1 MTLFGPMTAGRWLG
15 ALVIAVLLLVALAV
29 IVFRDD
35 IFRSALD
42 PEIPFQTYE
51 PPPAPDYAEPSA
63 WALLGQVGRD
73 EDGAAV
79 FFVHPTTYDGDRH
92 WNAPIDDA
100 SADAFLTRAMLP
112 NYVGPFLRTGRVFAP
127 RYRQASLYTRFTRR
141 DDARE
146 ARAFAYRDI
155 AAAFDAWLARYDEGG
170 PFVIAGV
177 EQGAELAVRLLDERI
192 AGDPAL
198 RDRLVAAYAIDAV
211 VPADLHE
218 PEDPIPACRSRDQAG
233 CLVAWAQAPERAE
246 MQARER
252 LERALVWGER
262 GRLTALGEREAL
274 CVNPVT
280 GAATEREISER
291 EHLGGANA
299 TGLEWGARPA
309 FLSRQVATQ
318 CRDGLLRY
326 STPPSRAFERSG
338 SWADR
343 QKAYPY
349 NLFYADIEADVAA
362 RLDAWRAG
370 RGAGTP

>member
-92 WNAPIDDA
+92 WNAPIDDPA
-100 SADAFLTRAMLP
+100 ADAFLTRAMLP

-170 PFVIAGV
+170 PLVIAGV
-177 EQGAELAVRLLDERI
+177 EQGAELAVRLLAERI

-211 VPADLHE
+211 VPADEHQ
-218 PEDPIPACRSRDQAG
+218 PDDPVPACASRDQAG

-274 CVNPVT
+274 CVNPVA
-280 GAATEREISER
+280 GAATGREISER

-318 CRDGLLRY
+318 CRDGVLRY

-362 RLDAWRAG
+362 RLEAWRA
-370 RGAGTP
+370 RRSPP